1 MRARV
6 LAFFIGLAS
15 AVFAAGCAGPATSID
30 AQWVSP
36 SLAGREK
43 VQNVLVIAAL
53 RDSTVRRMLEDRTV
67 EALGAKGVKA
77 TPSHKLVA
85 DGAQVSEAQLRR
97 AVSEA
102 GASYVL
108 MTSISGTSTDVRVTQ
123 QMMSGPGWGPG
134 WGWHPGMPPPGW
146 SGMSSFY
153 SASWNRSIA
162 ADVRT
167 TQNVH
172 GDTRLFD
179 ARSSEVV
186 WSVATRTVTSD
197 ASVPRLIDEFSS
209 LIVQRLATD
218 AVI

>member
-209 LIVQRLATD
+209 LIVERLATD